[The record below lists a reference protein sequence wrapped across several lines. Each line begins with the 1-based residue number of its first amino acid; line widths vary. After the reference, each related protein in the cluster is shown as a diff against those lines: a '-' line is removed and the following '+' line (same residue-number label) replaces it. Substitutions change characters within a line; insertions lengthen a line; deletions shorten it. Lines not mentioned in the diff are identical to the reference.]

1 MLLFCLDL
9 ASLAVSFSFFLRKG
23 RFLAIYGGSLHMS
36 LNVPFYCE
44 QCRTLIEHPPR
55 VRFWWTSWLN
65 LIVVAEERCQGQK
78 GFRLQNQGRS
88 KRSLRGQRLEWWR
101 RGKRWQRWGRGQR
114 RAVKDWNRTEHHCR
128 PLKRGASANFV
139 RDSKILM
146 RTFYSFFPS
155 QDFLRGWV
163 VFVLD
168 LLWVDVSIPL
178 AFLDVDLVS

>member
-1 MLLFCLDL
+1 MLLFCLRL
-9 ASLAVSFSFFLRKG
+9 ASLAASFSFFSRKG
-23 RFLAIYGGSLHMS
+23 RFLAIDGGSLYLP

-44 QCRTLIEHPPR
+44 QCRTLIEHAPR
-55 VRFWWTSWLN
+55 VRFWRTSWLN
-65 LIVVAEERCQGQK
+65 LIVVAKERSQGQK

-88 KRSLRGQRLEWWR
+88 KRSLRGQRWEWWG

-114 RAVKDWNRTEHHCR
+114 RAVKDCDRTENHCR
-128 PLKRGASANFV
+128 PLKRG
-139 RDSKILM
+139 RDSKILT

-168 LLWVDVSIPL
+168 FLRDIVSIPM
-178 AFLDVDLVS
+178 AFLNVDLVY

>member
-1 MLLFCLDL
+1 MLLFCLRL
-9 ASLAVSFSFFLRKG
+9 ASLAASFSFSSRKT
-23 RFLAIYGGSLHMS
+23 RFLAIDGGSLQLP

-65 LIVVAEERCQGQK
+65 LIVVAKERCQGQK

-88 KRSLRGQRLEWWR
+88 KGSLRGQRWECWG

-114 RAVKDWNRTEHHCR
+114 RAVKDCDRTENHCR
-128 PLKRGASANFV
+128 PLKRG
-139 RDSKILM
+139 RDSKILT

-163 VFVLD
+163 GFVLD
-168 LLWVDVSIPL
+168 LFWDGVSIPM
-178 AFLDVDLVS
+178 AFLNVDLVS